1 MARRHCQ
8 AVMAPCSKNANRSIT
23 RKPAYELMRRCIGYG
38 GGRMLMDFRGPH
50 LSQRCV
56 TDHLLGVKGIAESG
70 CSEVRVGR

>member
-38 GGRMLMDFRGPH
+38 GGRMLMDFRGPPTFH
-50 LSQRCV
+50 N
-56 TDHLLGVKGIAESG
+56 GA
-70 CSEVRVGR
+70 